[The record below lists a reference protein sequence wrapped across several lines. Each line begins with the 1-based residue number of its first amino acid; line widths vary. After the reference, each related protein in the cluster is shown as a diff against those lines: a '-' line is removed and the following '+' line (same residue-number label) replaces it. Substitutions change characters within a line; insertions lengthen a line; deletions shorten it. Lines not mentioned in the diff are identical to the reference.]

1 MFDCYEELCKR
12 RKSAGAWL
20 FFLIEVG
27 RSEVGKSAQKAIAFL
42 WMILTDFD

>member
-27 RSEVGKSAQKAIAFL
+27 KSEVGKSAQKNDCLFVD
-42 WMILTDFD
+42 DFDGF

>member
-27 RSEVGKSAQKAIAFL
+27 RSEVGKSAQKSDCLFVD
-42 WMILTDFD
+42 DFDGF